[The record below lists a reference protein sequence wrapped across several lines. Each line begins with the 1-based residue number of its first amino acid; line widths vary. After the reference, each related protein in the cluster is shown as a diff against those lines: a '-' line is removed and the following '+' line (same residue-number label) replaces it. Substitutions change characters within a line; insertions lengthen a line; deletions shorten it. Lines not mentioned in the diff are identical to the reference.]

1 MSMAKNFMSFLGA
14 NTPQGFV
21 SFFDELYNPYEN
33 CYPYII
39 KGGPGTGKS
48 TLMKKVAKESQKQGY
63 SVEKVY
69 CSSDPDS
76 LDGIIVPE
84 LGVCVADGTSP
95 HTLEPK
101 FPGACENIINTG
113 DFWDKDKLFLKS
125 DEIRALTLEN
135 SIHHRRSSKYLSAAG
150 SISDENLRLSS
161 KYINTDKTDNFAL
174 RFAQRELPKK
184 KDCQPGK
191 RKKRFIG
198 AITPKGRVFLD
209 EGVKSLAAR
218 IIALDDEFTCASA
231 MICERIG
238 ETAIKNGYDVI
249 FCYCPMKP
257 KMQCEHIIIPEKK
270 LALITVRSS
279 HKTEIE
285 FDRIIHTKR
294 FLHEGINEHISRLRF
309 NRKLIKELTDEAI
322 EALRCAKLTHDKLE
336 KIYVDAMDFE
346 GLDKYCGN
354 LCADIFDRM

>member
-1 MSMAKNFMSFLGA
+1 MAKNFMSFLGA

-48 TLMKKVAKESQKQGY
+48 TLMKKVAAESQKQGY

-84 LGVCVADGTSP
+84 LGICIADGTSP

-101 FPGACENIINTG
+101 FPGACENIINMG
-113 DFWDKDKLFLKS
+113 DFWNKDKLFLRG
-125 DEIRALTLEN
+125 DEIRSLTLEN

-150 SISDENLRLSS
+150 SIGEENIHLSS
-161 KYINTDKTDNFAL
+161 EYINTDKIDNFAF

-184 KDCQPGK
+184 KASQPGK
-191 RKKRFIG
+191 RKKRFIS

-209 EGVKSLAAR
+209 EGVKMLCSR
-218 IIALDDEFTCASA
+218 IIAIDDEYTAASG
-231 MICERIG
+231 MLCERIG
-238 ETAIKNGYDVI
+238 ETAVKNGYDVI
-249 FCYCPMKP
+249 FCYCPMRP
-257 KMQCEHIIIPEKK
+257 KMQCEHIIIPEKR
-270 LALITVRSS
+270 LALMTVRSS
-279 HKTEIE
+279 HNIQTE
-285 FDRIIHTKR
+285 FDRIIHAKR
-294 FLHEGINEHISRLRF
+294 FLHEGINEHIAYLRF
-309 NRKLIKELTDEAI
+309 NRRLIREITDESI
-322 EALRCAKLTHDKLE
+322 SALKEAKLVHDKLE
-336 KIYVDAMDFE
+336 KIYIEAMDFAE
-346 GLDKYCGN
+346 LDRYCDK
-354 LCADIFDRM
+354 LCNDIFDRM